1 MDGGGGREGI
11 ARLYTSPVTP
21 TSATSPGHPFEGAV
35 GLLTRVGNTP
45 LVRIRNTVSGLIPEG
60 VEIWAKL
67 EGANPGG
74 SVKDRPALAMVLDAR
89 RKGLLTPGKRILD
102 ASSGNTGIAYAMI
115 GATYG
120 YKLTLCLPK
129 NANIE
134 RKRLLAV
141 YGAEVIAT
149 SPLEGSDG
157 AIREARRL
165 AAEHPDRYV
174 YLDQYGNEANW
185 QAHYG
190 STGPEIWEQSEGRVT
205 HFAATL
211 GTSGTFLGTTRYL
224 KEQNPDVHC
233 VSIQPDSPFHG
244 LEGLKH
250 METSIVPP
258 IYDQTVAD
266 EDMGAPTEPAFAL
279 VRDLAEKDGVLVGFS
294 AGGALWG
301 AIQIANRLDS
311 GVIVT
316 IFPDGGER
324 YLSEAH
330 IWERP
335 GEEDA

>member
-1 MDGGGGREGI
+1 
-11 ARLYTSPVTP
+11 VTKTP
-21 TSATSPGHPFEGAV
+21 PRASLHPFDGAV
-35 GLLTRVGNTP
+35 GLLTRVGDTP
-45 LVRIRNTVSGLIPEG
+45 LVRIRATVAGKIPDG

-89 RKGLLTPGKRILD
+89 RRGLLTPGRRILD

-120 YKLTLCLPK
+120 HKLTLCLPE

-141 YGAEVIAT
+141 YGAEVVPT

-174 YLDQYGNEANW
+174 YLDQYSNEANW
-185 QAHYG
+185 KAHYG
-190 STGPEIWEQSEGRVT
+190 STGPEIWEQTNGRVT
-205 HFAATL
+205 HFVATL
-211 GTSGTFLGTTRYL
+211 GTSGTFMGTTRYL
-224 KEQNPDVHC
+224 REQNPSVHC
-233 VSIQPDSPFHG
+233 ASVQPDSPFHG

-258 IYDQTVAD
+258 IYDDAYAD
-266 EDMGAPTEPAFAL
+266 EDMGAPTEESFAL
-279 VRDLAEKDGVLVGFS
+279 VRDLAEKDGLLVGFS

-301 AIQIANRLDS
+301 AMEIAKRLDE

-335 GEEDA
+335 EEDE

>member
-1 MDGGGGREGI
+1 
-11 ARLYTSPVTP
+11 
-21 TSATSPGHPFEGAV
+21 
-35 GLLTRVGNTP
+35 
-45 LVRIRNTVSGLIPEG
+45 LVRIRNTVAGRIPHR

-89 RKGLLTPGKRILD
+89 RRGLLPPGKRILD

-115 GATYG
+115 GAVLG
-120 YKLTLCLPK
+120 HKLTLCLPK

-141 YGAEVIAT
+141 YGAEVVPT
-149 SPLEGSDG
+149 DPLEGSDG

-165 AAEHPDRYV
+165 AAASPDRYL
-174 YLDQYGNEANW
+174 YLDQYGNEANSW
-185 QAHYG
+185 SHYG
-190 STGPEIWEQSEGRVT
+190 STGPEIWDQTEGRVT
-205 HFAATL
+205 HFVCTL
-211 GTSGTFLGTTRYL
+211 GTSGTFMGTTRFL
-224 KEQNPDVHC
+224 REKNPSIHC
-233 VSIQPDSPFHG
+233 VSVQPDSPFHG

-250 METSIVPP
+250 MESSIVPG
-258 IYDQTVAD
+258 IYDPDVAD
-266 EDMGAPTEPAFAL
+266 EDIGAPTEPAFDL
-279 VRDLAEKDGVLVGFS
+279 VRDLAEKDGILVGFS
-294 AGGALWG
+294 AGGALWA
-301 AIQIANRLDS
+301 AIQIANRLDA

-335 GEEDA
+335 AGESK